1 MQPRI
6 LGSLRNALGVP
17 ALLLVL
23 AIAAQAG
30 PLLICHPI
38 EIGQAKSLPWTSNNW
53 NLSGNEK
60 YDLKR
65 LVPDAL
71 AILDS
76 NTRVLVRMETLRRAT
91 LYARKNPQVA
101 KELLSRLHAR
111 ATSAETAGH
120 PDALAWFDAGY
131 LAESYKQW
139 IGKDQPNPAAGIAG
153 YAWVKRAISLRGK
166 DPQIEFAAALITIG
180 GPAKDCQ
187 KHAQKAIAGAK
198 TDPLLA
204 QNLATHFMGKQG
216 KTVSEMFAWEL
227 R

>member
-120 PDALAWFDAGY
+120 PDALPGLTPDIWR
-131 LAESYKQW
+131 
-139 IGKDQPNPAAGIAG
+139 NPTNNG
-153 YAWVKRAISLRGK
+153 S
-166 DPQIEFAAALITIG
+166 
-180 GPAKDCQ
+180 
-187 KHAQKAIAGAK
+187 AK
-198 TDPLLA
+198 TSLIRRQESTAMP
-204 QNLATHFMGKQG
+204 G
-216 KTVSEMFAWEL
+216 
-227 R
+227 

>member
-139 IGKDQPNPAAGIAG
+139 IGKDQPNPAAGIDG

-216 KTVSEMFAWEL
+216 KTVSEMFAREL

>member
-1 MQPRI
+1 MKVR
-6 LGSLRNALGVP
+6 LRGPLPIALGVP
-17 ALLLVL
+17 AIMLVL
-23 AIAAQAG
+23 AVAAQAG
-30 PLLICHPI
+30 PPLICHPI
-38 EIGQAKSLPWTSNNW
+38 QIGQAKSLPWTSGNW
-53 NLSGNEK
+53 NLSGSEK

-65 LVPDAL
+65 LVGDTL

-76 NTRVLVRMETLRRAT
+76 NTPVIVRMETLRRAT
-91 LYARKNPQVA
+91 LYTHNDLQVA
-101 KELLSRLHAR
+101 KELLARLHAR

-139 IGKDQPNPAAGIAG
+139 IGKDQPNPAAGIDG

-187 KHAQKAIAGAK
+187 KHAQKSIAGAK

-216 KTVSEMFAWEL
+216 KTVSEMFAREL

>member
-139 IGKDQPNPAAGIAG
+139 IGKDQPNPAAGIDG

-166 DPQIEFAAALITIG
+166 DPQIGHVLMRCPVYWCPQEHRQTLRRDIVSLQLPHEMALLY
-180 GPAKDCQ
+180 
-187 KHAQKAIAGAK
+187 AI
-198 TDPLLA
+198 L
-204 QNLATHFMGKQG
+204 
-216 KTVSEMFAWEL
+216 
-227 R
+227 